1 MAKPTKHAS
10 KICLVLSVI
19 ALVGILAGLVWRM
32 PMALLLVALAPSV
45 AYEAYRTE
53 GPSTRWASWALA
65 IVLVLEA
72 LFLIFD
78 VNLDVAE
85 LLGYSS
91 RYVAGYDVPL
101 GDIKIVGPA
110 IMAVLALI
118 LMTRT
123 RGRYTKWLAVNI
135 IVTSFA
141 LIFVL
146 DHTIFVR
153 WVQVAVDVLV
163 ERMN

>member
-45 AYEAYRTE
+45 AYEVYRTE

>member
-1 MAKPTKHAS
+1 MAKPTKHAN
-10 KICLVLSVI
+10 KICLILSLV
-19 ALVGILAGLVWRM
+19 ALVGILAGLVGGW
-32 PMALLLVALAPSV
+32 PIVVLLIALVPSV
-45 AYEAYRTE
+45 AYEVYRTE

-72 LFLIFD
+72 IFLILN

-85 LLGYSS
+85 LLGYTS
-91 RYVAGYDVPL
+91 RDVAGYEVPL

-110 IMAVLALI
+110 VMAVLALI
-118 LMTRT
+118 LMSRT

-141 LIFVL
+141 LIYVL
-146 DHTIFVR
+146 DHTIFLR

-163 ERMN
+163 ARVN